1 MRLILKDYHERS
13 CIDRS
18 SSNRKHLVALRKF
31 LLHTLAYPGFPSFQ
45 KGITIYARE
54 GPTFAVI
61 AGLLLDTKPWDNSSN
76 RWAPAGK
83 PRIVCHA
90 DSKQTIRLGCDAL
103 LS

>member
-1 MRLILKDYHERS
+1 MKGPAS
-13 CIDRS
+13 IDHPPIE
-18 SSNRKHLVALRKF
+18 N
-31 LLHTLAYPGFPSFQ
+31 TLSLSVNFCCTGLFAQGLPRFQ

-54 GPTFAVI
+54 GHTFAVI